1 MSPLPVTNPLQ
12 YLWKNLR
19 RRLSVKGVEVIF
31 KEKILRSM
39 LEMSYTV
46 LIYLQGDKIVS
57 GT

>member
-31 KEKILRSM
+31 KEKNSEKHAGNELYSVNISSRR
-39 LEMSYTV
+39 
-46 LIYLQGDKIVS
+46 
-57 GT
+57 

>member
-1 MSPLPVTNPLQ
+1 MSPLPVTTPVQ
-12 YLWKNLR
+12 YLQKNLR

-31 KEKILRSM
+31 TEKILRSM